1 MKSIKTQT
9 FNEMNVFVCRK
20 CWNDETNEKIKIKQ
34 ICIISLSFFN
44 LRFVCIFFNVC
55 VCVFV
60 WGHVHKYYLLM
71 GYLFCGLV
79 SIDIYENERE
89 NDGRDRATAWIYK
102 YGINAFSKYEKTNR
116 THFMFMKVFFFL
128 RFVKYIVSKDS
139 IIVY

>member
-9 FNEMNVFVCRK
+9 FNEMNVFVCQK

-89 NDGRDRATAWIYK
+89 NDGRDRATA
-102 YGINAFSKYEKTNR
+102 
-116 THFMFMKVFFFL
+116 
-128 RFVKYIVSKDS
+128 
-139 IIVY
+139 